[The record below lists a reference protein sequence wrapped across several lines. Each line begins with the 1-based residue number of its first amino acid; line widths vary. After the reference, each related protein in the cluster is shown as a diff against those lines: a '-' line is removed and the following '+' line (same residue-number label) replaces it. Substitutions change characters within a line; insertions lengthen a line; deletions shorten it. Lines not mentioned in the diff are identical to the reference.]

1 MTDETIVAVY
11 DTATHA
17 EAAVSSL
24 KVAGVPENAIST
36 HAGTATTSTTAAPVR
51 EEGFWASLFGGEPD
65 HDTAVYDRSLEGG
78 STVVSV
84 KAPETHIAKVMEI
97 LESHHPIDIDERA
110 TGYGL
115 TQTMTTTST
124 PIAAPV
130 PMPRPAPVAAA
141 TTGLAA
147 SRDETLQ
154 LSEESLAV
162 GKRVVNRG
170 GTRIRRFVVETPV
183 EESVSLHSEKV
194 TLERRPVTD
203 GRPVTDSFSDKT
215 IEMTE
220 SAEEAVASKTA
231 HVYEEVGLHKE
242 ATDRVETVR
251 DTVRKEEVEID
262 QLPGTTTTSGTTPT
276 SGTTMNPRAPKI

>member
-1 MTDETIVAVY
+1 M
-11 DTATHA
+11 
-17 EAAVSSL
+17 
-24 KVAGVPENAIST
+24 
-36 HAGTATTSTTAAPVR
+36 R

-84 KAPETHIAKVMEI
+84 KTPETHIAKVMEI

-115 TQTMTTTST
+115 TQTTTTTRSRS
-124 PIAAPV
+124 
-130 PMPRPAPVAAA
+130 PRRCRCCPSRRGERRPRDR
-141 TTGLAA
+141 
-147 SRDETLQ
+147 RDETLQ

-183 EESVSLHSEKV
+183 EQSVSLHSEKV

-220 SAEEAVASKTA
+220 SAEEAVVSKTA
-231 HVYEEVGLHKE
+231 RVYEEVGLRKE

-251 DTVRKEEVEID
+251 DTVRKEEVEVEQI
-262 QLPGTTTTSGTTPT
+262 PGTATTAR
-276 SGTTMNPRAPKI
+276 PRPAAPR